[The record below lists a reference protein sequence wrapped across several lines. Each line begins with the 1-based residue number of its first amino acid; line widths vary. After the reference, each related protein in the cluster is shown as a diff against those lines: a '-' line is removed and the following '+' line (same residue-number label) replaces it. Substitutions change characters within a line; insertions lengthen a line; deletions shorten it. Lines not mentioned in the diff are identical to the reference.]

1 MTGLPWVADFRDPM
15 LQSSYPTSPQQRRIY
30 AWIEAQTLKRCSA
43 AVFTT
48 HSAMN
53 SYRERFPALASKFTV
68 IENGYDEDGLAVSPA
83 AAHTA
88 APAPGRRLTLLHS
101 GVLYQSGRDPSAF
114 LAAIAML
121 KQAGDANAAT
131 LRVVLRAPGDAV
143 AMEKL
148 ARDHGVEDIVEVA
161 PSVPYRE
168 ALQEMLAVDGL
179 MIFQGT
185 PFNTQIPAKLYEYF
199 WARRPILGLVDPAG
213 ETARVLRAAGFDS
226 LAHMEQ
232 PDSIAAALRLFLEQ
246 IRTGTVHVA
255 SPEVVAQSSR
265 AHRAKQLAH
274 VLDGV
279 ICPAKEEVA
288 VEER

>member
-15 LQSSYPTSPQQRRIY
+15 LQSSYPTSPLQRRIY
-30 AWIEAQTLKRCSA
+30 GWIEAQTLKRCSA